1 MDRTVVVVV
10 THRGLCDETQEA
22 IAKLGCPSILKV
34 KGLANLA
41 KARSIAF
48 EKAIDATEGTPID
61 TILSI
66 DDDMVFA
73 PKDVVDLVGHSRTVA
88 ECCAGVALN
97 HEGQLTARPLAP
109 LVVVPGSPVRWLTG
123 LACMAIPRL
132 RMTRI
137 RPTLPVVGGIPQWC
151 QTGAH
156 PDYPGEWLPED
167 FWFCQH
173 FRGVI
178 LLPVPIGHIK
188 PMPLWPDERMLREVM
203 NHARWSQ
210 SGPRKA

>member
-1 MDRTVVVVV
+1 MDRTVIVVV

-22 IAKLGCPSILKV
+22 IGALKCPSVIKV
-34 KGLANLA
+34 KGMANLA

-48 EKAIDATEGTPID
+48 EKAFEATEGTPVD
-61 TILSI
+61 TVLSI

-73 PKDVVDLVGHSRTVA
+73 AKDVNDLVGHSRVTA

-97 HEGQLTARPLAP
+97 HEGKLTARPLTP

-123 LACMAIPRL
+123 LACIAIPRQ
-132 RMTRI
+132 RMKRI
-137 RPTLPVVGGIPQWC
+137 RPKLREVGGIPEWC

-167 FWFCQH
+167 FWFCHH
-173 FRGVI
+173 FGGVV
-178 LLPVPIGHIK
+178 LLPLPVGHIK
-188 PMPLWPDERMLREVM
+188 PMPLWPDERMLREIM
-203 NHARWSQ
+203 QYR
-210 SGPRKA
+210 PR

>member
-1 MDRTVVVVV
+1 MDRTVIVVV

-22 IAKLGCPSILKV
+22 IAALNCPSIIKV

-48 EKAIDATEGTPID
+48 EKAFQATEGTPVD
-61 TILSI
+61 TVLSI

-73 PKDVVDLVGHSRTVA
+73 AKDVTDLVGHSRIAA

-97 HEGQLTARPLAP
+97 HEGKLTARPLRP
-109 LVVVPGSPVRWLTG
+109 LVVVPAGPTRWLTG

-132 RMTRI
+132 RMKRV
-137 RPTLPVVGGIPQWC
+137 RPNLREVGGIPEWC

-167 FWFCQH
+167 FWFCHH
-173 FRGVI
+173 FGGVV

-188 PMPLWPDERMLREVM
+188 PMPLWPDERMMREIM
-203 NHARWSQ
+203 QYR
-210 SGPRKA
+210 GPS